1 MVKSSVIALVSCLS
15 LTAQAAD
22 WDFLKNDTDSQLYVK
37 SYSGVL
43 LGSQTHHNDSS
54 ISGSSIPAI
63 NIRCTMASA
72 STWKRARP
80 SAPAASN
87 PVTT

>member
-22 WDFLKNDTDSQLYVK
+22 WDFLKNDANSQLYVK

-43 LGSQTHHNDSS
+43 LDNQAHHNDSFDLWL
-54 ISGSSIPAI
+54 I
-63 NIRCTMASA
+63 NTG
-72 STWKRARP
+72 
-80 SAPAASN
+80 
-87 PVTT
+87 